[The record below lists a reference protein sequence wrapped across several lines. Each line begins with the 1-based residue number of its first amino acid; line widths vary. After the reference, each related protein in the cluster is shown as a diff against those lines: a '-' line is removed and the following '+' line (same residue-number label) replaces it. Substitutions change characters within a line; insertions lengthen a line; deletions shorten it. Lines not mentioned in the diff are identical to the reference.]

1 MRHSLATTFKNRP
14 KGLRSE
20 TPLSDDQI
28 RAVAPSIFADGAHS
42 SRSERYAYIP
52 TSSVLQGL
60 RNEGFAPFMVVQA
73 RTLDDGK
80 REHTKHMIR
89 LRHASQINTTE
100 ANEIILINSHDGTTS
115 YQMFAGMLRF
125 VCCNG
130 LVCGEN
136 ISDIRIPHKGN
147 VVDRVIGGAFE
158 VLDGFTRVVE
168 EREAMGAAQLSP
180 DEQTIFAEAALSLKY
195 DPESLTPPPITP
207 AQLLRPRRVADV
219 GPDAWTTMNRVQEN
233 MIQGGLVGR
242 SATGQRTR
250 TRAVTSIDTNIKL
263 NRALWM
269 LADKMAKLKG

>member
-1 MRHSLATTFKNRP
+1 MRHTLATNFKRQR
-14 KGLRSE
+14 KGLRSD
-20 TPLSDDQI
+20 TPLTDDQI
-28 RAVAPSIFADGAHS
+28 RVVAPSIFADGAHS

-52 TSSVLQGL
+52 TANVLQGL
-60 RNEGFAPFMVVQA
+60 RKEGFSPFMVVQA
-73 RTLDDGK
+73 RTLDEGK

-89 LRHASQINTTE
+89 LRHPSQINSTE

-136 ISDIRIPHKGN
+136 IRDIRIPHKGN

-168 EREAMGAAQLSP
+168 EREAMGATTLSRE
-180 DEQTIFAEAALSLKY
+180 EQNIFAEAALSLKY
-195 DPESLTPPPITP
+195 DPEAMAPAPITA
-207 AQLLRPRRVADV
+207 AQLLKPRRLADV

-233 MIQGGLVGR
+233 MIVGGLDGR
-242 SATGQRTR
+242 AANGRRTR
-250 TRAVTSIDTNIKL
+250 TRPVTSIDTNIKL

-269 LADKMAKLKG
+269 LADKMAKLKS